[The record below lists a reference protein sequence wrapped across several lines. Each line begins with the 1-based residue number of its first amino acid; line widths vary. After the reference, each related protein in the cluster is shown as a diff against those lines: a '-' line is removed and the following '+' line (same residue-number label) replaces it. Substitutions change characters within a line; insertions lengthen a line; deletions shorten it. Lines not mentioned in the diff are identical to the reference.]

1 MLEQTGL
8 TSQRICSPEMTEVLL
23 RELMALTELTEL
35 PQLVQTISC
44 IESKDAPLAN
54 DLFDLCNQVVL
65 PRLELSC
72 EELVDTL
79 RRITLKRDQANR
91 RKPIVVTIE
100 QAEILN
106 KADQQEDKDVETA
119 VKSNTSL
126 SQPISSAYE
135 SGSEFKPAEVEDSY
149 NLKTTYD
156 VNYSEINSIGIQ
168 RTNRHSYVMVVH
180 SNKLWSKCNS
190 SSLGNHPSQHS
201 PQRSSAAVD
210 ANQLANPCERKE
222 DKRVKLTLEM
232 HDKAIYIKAD
242 SQNMK
247 ISLD

>member
-168 RTNRHSYVMVVH
+168 RVE
-180 SNKLWSKCNS
+180 KPC
-190 SSLGNHPSQHS
+190 NHPSQHS

>member
-1 MLEQTGL
+1 
-8 TSQRICSPEMTEVLL
+8 
-23 RELMALTELTEL
+23 MALTELTEL

-168 RTNRHSYVMVVH
+168 RVEKPCTFSYDDIICDTYLIGH
-180 SNKLWSKCNS
+180 L
-190 SSLGNHPSQHS
+190 SLFQDESPQLRDGNHPSQHS